1 MPVLGELSAYVVNA
15 STRYALA
22 TSSTAISIWE
32 SAFPS
37 DETDTALG
45 FYESGGP
52 APVYTQTGL
61 SYERPTVQVICRSSA
76 YATARDNAEHVY
88 TILSAVENLDIAKST
103 AGGVT
108 SYITVSP
115 VQSPFD
121 MGRDAEQR
129 AQISCNYQVQK
140 EVS

>member
-1 MPVLGELSAYVVNA
+1 MPVLGELTAHVVNA
-15 STRYALA
+15 STRFALGA
-22 TSSTAISIWE
+22 SSTAVPLWE
-32 SAFPS
+32 SQFPS
-37 DETDTALG
+37 DETDTAIS

-52 APVYTQTGL
+52 APMYTQSAL
-61 SYERPTVQVICRSSA
+61 SYERPTVQVISRSTS
-76 YATARDNAEHVY
+76 YVTARDNAEHVFSLLAA
-88 TILSAVENLDIAKST
+88 IENQDITKST
-103 AGGVT
+103 STGVT
-108 SYITVSP
+108 NYITVSP